1 MPPGSNQTD
10 GSLAYTY
17 EAVFCIFLAALAFLG
32 REHVA
37 WNYPGLLGLLV
48 ALLALNLGAALAL
61 KRWSTLQVLSAG
73 VTLANC
79 AVISGILHA
88 SGGRESRLW
97 VLYLLPVFTAS
108 LFLARKELLLITAGA
123 VGFNAAFFLGP
134 ETRLDAAASL
144 DLGLRS
150 GILVLA
156 AVLTW
161 RLAERERGARRQ
173 LATQRHELD
182 DLLQRAQTRES
193 EDGSTKRLAEIGL
206 VAAGVLHDLK
216 TPLTVIL
223 GFSEVGGMAADPA
236 QMREDFQRIRK
247 AGLVCRDIVSQVLAV
262 SGTARPPLEPCDL
275 REVLLTTFRMCEGVF
290 AEKGIAVKLELPEDP
305 IAISGA
311 PSRLQ
316 RLFLN
321 LFTNASQALRRG
333 GALKISASF
342 PSEGRVEVSF
352 DDDGPGLSEEAR
364 ARLFKAFATTK
375 SATGG
380 TGLGLYISREIA
392 LSHGG
397 DLQAANRPE
406 GGARFTLILPLARP
420 AGVAGARP

>member
-1 MPPGSNQTD
+1 MPPATTQTD

-17 EAVFCIFLAALAFLG
+17 EAVFCIFLVTLAFLG
-32 REHVA
+32 RDHVA

-61 KRWSTLQVLSAG
+61 KRWSALQVLSAG
-73 VTLANC
+73 VALANC

-97 VLYLLPVFTAS
+97 VLYLLPVFSAS
-108 LFLARKELLLITAGA
+108 LFLERKELLLITAGA
-123 VGFNAAFFLGP
+123 VGFNAAFFLAP
-134 ETRLDAAASL
+134 ETRLDAATAL

-161 RLAERERGARRQ
+161 RLADRERGARRQ
-173 LATQRHELD
+173 LATQRHELE
-182 DLLQRAQTRES
+182 DLLERAQSREP
-193 EDGSTKRLAEIGL
+193 EDGSAKRLAEIGL

-223 GFSEVGGMAADPA
+223 GFSEIGRMATEPR
-236 QMREDFQRIRK
+236 QMRQDFERIRS
-247 AGLVCRDIVSQVLAV
+247 AGLVCRDIVSQVLAI
-262 SGTARPPLEPCDL
+262 SGGARPALSPCDL
-275 REVLLTTFRMCEGVF
+275 RETLLGTFRMCEGVF
-290 AEKGIAVKLELPEDP
+290 GGKGIAVKLELPEDP
-305 IAISGA
+305 ILIAGA
-311 PSRLQ
+311 SSRLQ

-321 LFTNASQALRRG
+321 LFTNASQALGRG
-333 GALKISASF
+333 GLLKISASF
-342 PSEGRVEVSF
+342 PGDGRIEVSF
-352 DDDGPGLSEEAR
+352 EDDGPGLSPEAL
-364 ARLFKAFATTK
+364 ARLFKPFSTTR
-375 SATGG
+375 SASGG
-380 TGLGLYISREIA
+380 TGLGLYISRDIA

-406 GGARFTLILPLARP
+406 GGARFTVILPLPRP
-420 AGVAGARP
+420 APVAGA